1 MPARQLTPVL
11 RYLAKLSGTVEA
23 ASLSDAQLLDRF
35 ARRGD
40 ETAFATLV
48 RRHGPMVFA
57 VCRRLLRDVNDA
69 EDAFQATFLLLLRK
83 AGSLRRPELVGSWLH
98 GVAVRTA
105 LKARAIAGKR
115 HRRERPVVEQPAI
128 DADDYLWRDL
138 RPILDEAIRQ
148 LPQKY
153 RVPFVLCHLQGMT
166 NAQAADRLGCPLGTV
181 AIRLSR
187 ARQRLR
193 VRLTKHG
200 VALTAG
206 ALAVA
211 LEKHLAAAATPLG
224 LVQSVGRLPSILG
237 TSTAI
242 WAGAVSCQVAALTE
256 GVSKAMFMEKVK
268 AFGLAVALLAGTVGT
283 GTGMLVLQARAAQ
296 APAAPATSR
305 PSTAVIQQPVEDP
318 TTTAPPVRST
328 LSQQSGSASDRSLSP
343 SVIRPNQLLPKG
355 PAPYTAYA
363 VLDGEGRIVLRIPSG
378 SVYYQPNTTW
388 SQRPDGGKTATT
400 SYELISREHVM
411 LVDTKHVQA
420 YGVDGKRI
428 ETKSV
433 EERLKKEIPVLVS
446 ANGQPVDP
454 FHLQLIKEGTLVLVL
469 FERDG
474 VPRLPVLP
482 NVDRVAVP
490 PSYPT
495 PQYAPPTSVRPPQP
509 TAQPLPEVPPAT
521 VPDTTPRPLPK

>member
-1 MPARQLTPVL
+1 
-11 RYLAKLSGTVEA
+11 
-23 ASLSDAQLLDRF
+23 
-35 ARRGD
+35 
-40 ETAFATLV
+40 
-48 RRHGPMVFA
+48 
-57 VCRRLLRDVNDA
+57 
-69 EDAFQATFLLLLRK
+69 
-83 AGSLRRPELVGSWLH
+83 
-98 GVAVRTA
+98 
-105 LKARAIAGKR
+105 
-115 HRRERPVVEQPAI
+115 
-128 DADDYLWRDL
+128 
-138 RPILDEAIRQ
+138 
-148 LPQKY
+148 
-153 RVPFVLCHLQGMT
+153 
-166 NAQAADRLGCPLGTV
+166 
-181 AIRLSR
+181 
-187 ARQRLR
+187 
-193 VRLTKHG
+193 
-200 VALTAG
+200 
-206 ALAVA
+206 
-211 LEKHLAAAATPLG
+211 
-224 LVQSVGRLPSILG
+224 LPSILG
-237 TSTAI
+237 TSKAI
-242 WAGAVSCQVAALTE
+242 WAGAVSGQVAALTE

-283 GTGMLVLQARAAQ
+283 GTGMLVLQARATQ
-296 APAAPATSR
+296 PPAAPAALKPNPPGISQ
-305 PSTAVIQQPVEDP
+305 AAEDP
-318 TTTAPPVRST
+318 TALAPVRSA
-328 LSQQSGSASDRSLSP
+328 LAQPSGSASDRGP
-343 SVIRPNQLLPKG
+343 SATVTRPNQLLPKG

-446 ANGQPVDP
+446 ANGQPVDT

-495 PQYAPPTSVRPPQP
+495 PQYAPPTSVRPPLP
-509 TAQPLPEVPPAT
+509 TAQPLPEAPPAT
-521 VPDTTPRPLPK
+521 VPDTSPRPQPKQTQ